1 MNTTMY
7 AIIGCQHGH
16 IEIFIQ
22 EMQEL
27 GFACAGLYER
37 ENRALAEAIA
47 GKYGIT
53 LVDDCEQ
60 LLDDAVGIIGC
71 ASINSEKIDVIEL
84 CERHGKHVMVDKP
97 AVVDEAGLERLKRVV
112 ERGRIQVGMLLTE
125 RFRPSI
131 YTVKKHID
139 QGKLGDIVGIST
151 RKPHRLNPSAR
162 PDWFFVKEQCG
173 GILIDLLVH
182 DFDLLRWLT
191 GKEIKQ
197 MDGVVGKNI
206 LPQYPTF
213 YNTVNLQVVMED
225 GIVMQLYAD
234 WHTPERSWTWGDG
247 RIFVTGTKGF
257 AELRL
262 EGDPL
267 MGKEPLLLEVTNED
281 EWAKVPL
288 SAPPC
293 TISEDFVRR
302 IAGESSILTHESIIK
317 ASEAAIAA
325 DRRAVYTIS
334 EMKGVNR

>member
-1 MNTTMY
+1 MNAKTY

-22 EMQEL
+22 EMREL
-27 GFACAGLYER
+27 GFACIGLYER
-37 ENRALAEAIA
+37 DNRKLAEAIA
-47 GKYGIT
+47 GKYGIP
-53 LVDDCEQ
+53 LVEDCER
-60 LLDDAVGIIGC
+60 LLGNEVGIIGC

-84 CERHGKHVMVDKP
+84 CERHGKSVMVDKP
-97 AVVDEAGLERLKRVV
+97 AVVDEAGLERLKQVV

-125 RFRPSI
+125 RFRPSVH
-131 YTVKKHID
+131 TVKKHID
-139 QGKLGDIVGIST
+139 EGKLGDIVGIGT
-151 RKPHRLNPSAR
+151 RKPHRLNASSR

-191 GKEIKQ
+191 GKEIERI
-197 MDGVVGKNI
+197 DGVVDKNM
-206 LPQYPTF
+206 LPQHSTF

-225 GIVMQLYAD
+225 GAVMQLYAD
-234 WHTPERSWTWGDG
+234 WHTPEKSWTWGDG

-267 MGKEPLLLEVTNED
+267 LGKEALLLEVTD
-281 EWAKVPL
+281 QAEWAKVP
-288 SAPPC
+288 SEAPPW

-302 IAGESSILTHESIIK
+302 IDGYSSILTHECILK
-317 ASEAAIAA
+317 ASEAAIVA
-325 DRRAVYTIS
+325 DSRAVYTTS
-334 EMKGVNR
+334 EMKGV